1 MLMLM
6 RRYPWFRW
14 LMLAIVLLLVLAVVV
29 PPLMRHFMHA
39 IFWQQ
44 LIEDIDHRMKP
55 GEETGLNSDN
65 IRALREAD
73 SIEPDDFNIVVL
85 GDSYMFGFWL
95 STETAPPAHL
105 EALLREHYGTERINV
120 WNFGWISSSPYLS
133 LRLLKDLGEK
143 YQPDLVI
150 LSLDMSDFKDDFFYR
165 SVLERSGHYRY
176 LDCCPQLFFH
186 AKRATEKLPG
196 LKPLHQ
202 RWFGYPGNAG
212 YFVARQPLAQSL
224 PYFETVLDSL
234 NQIHAYSR
242 DVLGAPFVVFFP
254 PRHWQYTDREAP
266 NAWEGCRNQFDVLG
280 PHALESFRYFE
291 AMRSDL
297 PFPFVSLLEDFRQ
310 TDRFPLSFD
319 GDSHW
324 NEQGARFAAERMF
337 AHCLNLGCFQ
347 VLDEVSLEQE

>member
-1 MLMLM
+1 MIS
-6 RRYPWFRW
+6 RRTVLRW
-14 LMLAIVLLLVLAVVV
+14 VLPTVLVSLLIVLLM
-29 PPLMRHFMHA
+29 PPLFRHLMHA
-39 IFWQQ
+39 VFWQQ
-44 LIEDIDHRMKP
+44 LIDDVDHRMKP

-73 SIEPDDFNIVVL
+73 SIEPDDFNIIVL

-133 LRLLKDLGEK
+133 LRLLRDLGEK

-150 LSLDMSDFKDDFFYR
+150 LNLDMSDFKDDFFYR
-165 SVLERSGHYRY
+165 SVLERRGNYRY
-176 LDCCPQLFFH
+176 LDCCSQLFFH
-186 AKRATEKLPG
+186 VKQLTESVSFLR
-196 LKPLHQ
+196 PLHQ
-202 RWFGYPGNAG
+202 RWFGYPGKAG
-212 YFVARQPLAQSL
+212 YFVARQPGEQSL
-224 PYFETVLDSL
+224 PYFETVLDSM
-234 NQIHAYSR
+234 NQIHEYSR
-242 DVLGAPFVVFFP
+242 DVLKVPFVAFFP

-266 NAWEGCRNQFDVLG
+266 DSWEGRRNQFDVLG
-280 PHALESFRYFE
+280 PHALEPFRYFE
-291 AMRSDL
+291 RVRL
-297 PFPFVSLLEDFRQ
+297 PYPLVPLLEDFQQ
-310 TDRFPLSFD
+310 TDIFPLSFK

-347 VLDEVSLEQE
+347 ALEGKPVAPVAALP